1 LQSEES
7 VKVLAGILVGLLLV
21 IGAIG
26 FIVWSGSYNVAATNP
41 PGRFEKKFA
50 AFALNRAI
58 QRRAPVRTNP
68 FSKPEDIR
76 AGLAHYKENCVD
88 CHGAPGVEESEF
100 GEGLNPPAPDLTLP
114 AVQRMRDGEL
124 FWVVS
129 NGIRMTGMPAFA
141 PTHKEDEIW
150 KIVAFVRH
158 LPEITKEEQQALKAS
173 REEETGHHEAESGG
187 ATAGKEEQKASP
199 EGQRAP
205 THPPGEKPHKN

>member
-1 LQSEES
+1 M
-7 VKVLAGILVGLLLV
+7 KVIAGILIGLLLA
-21 IGAIG
+21 IGAIA
-26 FIVWSGSYNVAATNP
+26 IVVWTGSYNVAATNP
-41 PGRFEKKFA
+41 PGKFEKKFA

-58 QRRAPVRTNP
+58 QKRAPVRTNP

-129 NGIRMTGMPAFA
+129 NGIRMTGMPAFSRR
-141 PTHKEDEIW
+141 TRK
-150 KIVAFVRH
+150 
-158 LPEITKEEQQALKAS
+158 TK
-173 REEETGHHEAESGG
+173 SGR
-187 ATAGKEEQKASP
+187 S
-199 EGQRAP
+199 
-205 THPPGEKPHKN
+205 

>member
-1 LQSEES
+1 MERGES
-7 VKVLAGILVGLLLV
+7 MKVIVGILFGWLLV
-21 IGAIG
+21 VAAIG
-26 FIVWSGSYNVAATNP
+26 LIVWSGSYNVAATNP

-50 AFALNRAI
+50 AFVLNRAI
-58 QRRAPVRTNP
+58 QKRAPVRTNP
-68 FSKPEDIR
+68 SSKPEDIR

-129 NGIRMTGMPAFA
+129 NGIRMSGMIAFS

-150 KIVAFVRH
+150 KLVAFVRH
-158 LPEITKEEQQALKAS
+158 LPEITKEEQQVLKAS
-173 REEETGHHEAESGG
+173 REEETGHHEAESREVKEQQK
-187 ATAGKEEQKASP
+187 TAPEEKS
-199 EGQRAP
+199 GH
-205 THPPGEKPHKN
+205 THPPGTQPHKD

>member
-1 LQSEES
+1 MERGES
-7 VKVLAGILVGLLLV
+7 MKVIVGILFGWLLV
-21 IGAIG
+21 VAAIG
-26 FIVWSGSYNVAATNP
+26 LIVWSGSYNVAATNP

-58 QRRAPVRTNP
+58 QKRAPVRTNP

-114 AVQRMRDGEL
+114 AMQRMRDGEL

-129 NGIRMTGMPAFA
+129 NGIRMTGMPAFS

-150 KIVAFVRH
+150 KSSRRSRPAGRKRQATTRLNRAARPRRKWSRRS
-158 LPEITKEEQQALKAS
+158 LPKKSARTLILPARSLIKIEAS
-173 REEETGHHEAESGG
+173 SRSPPARICG
-187 ATAGKEEQKASP
+187 A
-199 EGQRAP
+199 
-205 THPPGEKPHKN
+205 

>member
-1 LQSEES
+1 MERGES
-7 VKVLAGILVGLLLV
+7 MKVIVGILFGWLLV
-21 IGAIG
+21 VAAIG
-26 FIVWSGSYNVAATNP
+26 LIVWSGSYNVAATNP

-50 AFALNRAI
+50 AFALNRA
-58 QRRAPVRTNP
+58 PVRTNP
-68 FSKPEDIR
+68 SSKPEDIR

-129 NGIRMTGMPAFA
+129 NGIRMTGMPAFS

-158 LPEITKEEQQALKAS
+158 LPEITKEEQLVLKAS
-173 REEETGHHEAESGG
+173 REEETGHHEAESREVKEQQK
-187 ATAGKEEQKASP
+187 TAPEEKS
-199 EGQRAP
+199 GH
-205 THPPGEKPHKN
+205 THPPGTQPHKD

>member
-1 LQSEES
+1 MERGES
-7 VKVLAGILVGLLLV
+7 MKVIVGILFGWLLV
-21 IGAIG
+21 VAAIG
-26 FIVWSGSYNVAATNP
+26 LIVWSGSYNVAATNP

-50 AFALNRAI
+50 AFVLNRAI
-58 QRRAPVRTNP
+58 QKRAPVRTNP
-68 FSKPEDIR
+68 SSKPEDIR

-129 NGIRMTGMPAFA
+129 NGIRMTGMPAFS

-150 KIVAFVRH
+150 KLVAFVRH
-158 LPEITKEEQQALKAS
+158 LPEITKEEQQVLKAS
-173 REEETGHHEAESGG
+173 REEETGHHEAESR
-187 ATAGKEEQKASP
+187 ATPAEKEEQKTSP
-199 EGQRAP
+199 GDQRAH
-205 THPPGEKPHKN
+205 THPPGTKPHKD